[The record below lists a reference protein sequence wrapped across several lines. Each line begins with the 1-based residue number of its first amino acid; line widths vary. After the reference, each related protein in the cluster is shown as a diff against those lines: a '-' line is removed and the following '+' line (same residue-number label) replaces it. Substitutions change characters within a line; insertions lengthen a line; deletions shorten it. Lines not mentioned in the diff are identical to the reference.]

1 MNSKTLQGQITYEQI
16 VINKNLKYFKS
27 SSLQNQKTF
36 AAELQTSL
44 NSTPKYISPKFFYD
58 ENGSNLFDEICS
70 LPEYYPY
77 DSEIEILKNIE
88 SGIKPYVDSD
98 IRLVELGSGSSI
110 KTRLLLNALYN
121 IQKNVEYFPIDISD
135 ILSHSVQELCN
146 RYNDLKITGLIDTYE
161 NGLNFIEHYD
171 DKPNLISFLGSS
183 FGNFN
188 HDEGMKFLKTIH
200 DMMKHSDFL
209 LIGFDLK
216 KDAVIL
222 HNAYNDSKGITAKFN
237 LNVLNRIN
245 RELEADFDLTKF
257 AHYAFYN
264 ESVSYTHLTL
274 PTNREV

>member
-188 HDEGMKFLKTIH
+188 HDEGMKFLKTTH
-200 DMMKHSDFL
+200 DMMKRSDFL

-264 ESVSYTHLTL
+264 ELSSRIEMHL
-274 PTNREV
+274 

>member
-110 KTRLLLNALYN
+110 KTRLLLNALYY
-121 IQKNVEYFPIDISD
+121 IQ
-135 ILSHSVQELCN
+135 
-146 RYNDLKITGLIDTYE
+146 T
-161 NGLNFIEHYD
+161 
-171 DKPNLISFLGSS
+171 
-183 FGNFN
+183 
-188 HDEGMKFLKTIH
+188 
-200 DMMKHSDFL
+200 
-209 LIGFDLK
+209 
-216 KDAVIL
+216 
-222 HNAYNDSKGITAKFN
+222 
-237 LNVLNRIN
+237 
-245 RELEADFDLTKF
+245 
-257 AHYAFYN
+257 
-264 ESVSYTHLTL
+264 VSYTHLRAHET
-274 PTNREV
+274 